1 MYAGAA
7 FGAIKTRLPGEGK
20 ASGIKKQMT
29 PKRMIILL
37 EIIMAIFLPVEVDF
51 VEIMRFPFNMFVRFV
66 MQLPL
71 LFVMV
76 FHVVSRVK
84 YAVKE

>member
-1 MYAGAA
+1 MIELNTSGEKRQTKQQM
-7 FGAIKTRLPGEGK
+7 ILTRIVMQLKTIE
-20 ASGIKKQMT
+20 T
-29 PKRMIILL
+29 F
-37 EIIMAIFLPVEVDF
+37 FLPVEADF

-66 MQLPL
+66 MQFPL

-84 YAVKE
+84 YTVKE